1 MTTKPLA
8 DFNEAEMAIVYEA
21 MQRYGER
28 LTGADHALF
37 KITLLKV
44 INQENTVELDGM
56 GMRQVNKALVAR
68 AKLHYAA
75 DQSEAGKAK
84 WRLVA
89 GLAGLVLA
97 RMYQFQ
103 HKNNPLLKKEEAQTA
118 ATVHASVSNL

>member
-8 DFNEAEMAIVYEA
+8 DFNDAEMAIVYDA

-28 LTGADHALF
+28 LSGADHALF

-44 INQENTVELDGM
+44 INQENMVELDGM
-56 GMRQVNKALVAR
+56 GMRQVNQALTAR
-68 AKLHYAA
+68 ARLHFAC

-103 HKNNPLLKKEEAQTA
+103 QKHNPLKKEAQTA
-118 ATVHASVSNL
+118 VTVHASAI